1 MADTGKILLDHF
13 LSERE
18 KDTFIPELSLVALDR
33 ARAMGYGAVFLGG
46 DPKLYGRFG
55 FEPSYKYG
63 INHVKASG
71 TGPMPTAV
79 WSVSCSPRPLTEY
92 RGPPRTMPGNR
103 PKRTKTC

>member
-63 INHVKASG
+63 INHVKGIRNRAYMG
-71 TGPMPTAV
+71 LYQV
-79 WSVSCSPRPLTEY
+79 LTDY
-92 RGPPRTMPGNR
+92 IMVF
-103 PKRTKTC
+103 CVVILWDS

>member
-46 DPKLYGRFG
+46 NPKLYGRFG

-63 INHVKASG
+63 INHVKGIGNRAYANGCLVCELQPGALDGVSG
-71 TGPMPTAV
+71 TTSYYAG
-79 WSVSCSPRPLTEY
+79 E
-92 RGPPRTMPGNR
+92 
-103 PKRTKTC
+103 